1 MSKPTA
7 LPLQALFTAAE
18 SAAFRYGYDC
28 GWARRGDVEEQ
39 MREQAVQEPERF
51 SAQMRTLARTEATEN
66 HGPAWADL
74 VAGGGDAA

>member
-1 MSKPTA
+1 MNESTA
-7 LPLQALFTAAE
+7 LPRQARFTAAE

-39 MREQAVQEPERF
+39 MREHAVKEPERF
-51 SAQMRTLARTEATEN
+51 SAQMLTLARREATDR

>member
-1 MSKPTA
+1 MTESTA
-7 LPLQALFTAAE
+7 LPRQALFTRAE

-39 MREQAVQEPERF
+39 MREHAVQEPERF
-51 SAQMRTLARTEATEN
+51 SAQMLTLARREATDR

>member
-7 LPLQALFTAAE
+7 LPRQALFTAAE

-39 MREQAVQEPERF
+39 MRERAAQEPERF
-51 SAQMRTLARTEATEN
+51 ARKMRTLARTEATEN